1 MIQDLN
7 LSELVSIGIATKN
20 RWSDLQ
26 TTLTKII
33 EANLASLP
41 IVIFDDASDT
51 PCPFNLEA
59 LPFSNLQFKTF
70 NTSQGY
76 IARRNQI
83 AQQINTKYYLSL
95 DDDSYPVRGSLLNA
109 IAFAETQ
116 KNLLCLSF
124 PIYNPVR
131 DRYENNSVRQH
142 PYQVRSFIGCGHLLD
157 CDRFLKLGSYREE
170 LIHQG
175 EELELAARG
184 FQQGLYCYHFP
195 DFLIHHTA
203 SNNGRNWWRM
213 DFYGSR
219 NNVLWNDW
227 FVPKQLKTI
236 KQIRTLTS
244 RSLLALKV
252 RRLSLIRG
260 EIAGF
265 KSIYKYKTY
274 RQTMSLDFFRQWKK
288 LPCS

>member
-7 LSELVSIGIATKN
+7 LSDLVSIGIATKN

-51 PCPFNLEA
+51 PCPFDLEA
-59 LPFSNLQFKTF
+59 LPFPNLQFKTF
-70 NTSQGY
+70 DTSQGY

-109 IAFAETQ
+109 IAFAEAQ
-116 KNLLCLSF
+116 PDLLCLSF

-142 PYQVRSFIGCGHLLD
+142 PYQVRSFIGCGHLLH

-175 EELELAARG
+175 EEIELAARG
-184 FQQGLYCYHFP
+184 FQQDLYCYHFP
-195 DFLIHHTA
+195 DFHIHHTA
-203 SNNGRNWWRM
+203 SNSGRNWWRM

-227 FVPKQLKTI
+227 FVPKQLTII

-252 RRLSLIRG
+252 RRLSLISG

-265 KSIYKYKTY
+265 KSISKYKTY
-274 RQTMSLDFFRQWKK
+274 RQTMSLNFFRQWKK